1 MVLALQISIF
11 INRSA
16 KATKYVESPLLLE
29 ITSASEGA
37 QGVVLVTVVG
47 LTQAQQQVAFE
58 KRMEQRGTGVQTH
71 KL

>member
-16 KATKYVESPLLLE
+16 KATEYVESPLLLE
-29 ITSASEGA
+29 VTSASEGA

-47 LTQAQQQVAFE
+47 LTQA
-58 KRMEQRGTGVQTH
+58 
-71 KL
+71 